1 MWPILIKY
9 EVSERDQTHKIKEG
23 DEMKSKDVDWLFKE
37 ITSENLK
44 SLKLRGINWCSN
56 VRGIYKH
63 KHVQER

>member
-1 MWPILIKY
+1 
-9 EVSERDQTHKIKEG
+9 
-23 DEMKSKDVDWLFKE
+23 MKSNDVDWLFKE

>member
-1 MWPILIKY
+1 
-9 EVSERDQTHKIKEG
+9 
-23 DEMKSKDVDWLFKE
+23 MKSNDVDWLFKE

-63 KHVQER
+63 KHVQKDNSIYYTTGNKSKLQI